1 LFPGSTDSADIL
13 PFPGKKHQPGLRI
26 PEKSPGSDTHPVFGF
41 LLDIKIND
49 SYTEAEIIRR

>member
-1 LFPGSTDSADIL
+1 LFGCSTNSGDIV
-13 PFPGKKHQPGLRI
+13 PFPWKKHQPGLRI

-41 LLDIKIND
+41 LFDIKTND